1 MQTKVLNLSDLKF
14 NLDIWRSELK
24 FHANEMDLFEEKL
37 EEIARREFLP
47 QALKEL
53 EVFQNKIMI
62 ERDVISKL
70 LHRIRNKRKK
80 IESADPT
87 SNLNG
92 NFQIEQ
98 HSLRDDMKTY
108 IKLHYELKEAMMDY
122 FLEYLQ

>member
-1 MQTKVLNLSDLKF
+1 MQTKVLHLSDLKF

-47 QALKEL
+47 QALKDL
-53 EVFQNKIMI
+53 EMFQNKIMI

-70 LHRIRNKRKK
+70 LHRIRSKKVK
-80 IESADPT
+80 IEKADLLD
-87 SNLNG
+87 NLNG
-92 NFQIEQ
+92 QFAVEQ
-98 HSLRDDMKTY
+98 HSLRDDMQTY

-122 FLEYLQ
+122 FLEYL